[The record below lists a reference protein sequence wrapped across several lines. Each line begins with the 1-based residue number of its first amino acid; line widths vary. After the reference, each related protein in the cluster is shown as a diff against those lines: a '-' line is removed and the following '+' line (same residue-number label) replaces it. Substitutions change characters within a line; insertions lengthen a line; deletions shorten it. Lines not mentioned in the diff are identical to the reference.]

1 MSEQQQDQILEAS
14 TSSMLATISDGTM
27 ATWTEDKKTEFI
39 SLFRSRSKAAQYIL
53 KKAALIIIE
62 KAAHRHFIG
71 PRVKTE
77 LDKKA
82 QAHGLYDEGQVY
94 NKPTMVGGRNVT
106 DLDIIAAER
115 AKAILNELPA
125 VKDAVK
131 IIDPDTATLM
141 DKRDRL
147 ILKLKV
153 LKEALEELP
162 TRINMRDPE
171 FADITVKEFLKGI
184 KELENKRTKMAREM
198 CDIGADGQALDESI
212 NKRLYNGLPGLSD
225 AVKKVA
231 IQHIERSQALDATT
245 RRVEEKVKFGDDE
258 GATALLQGFE
268 RDEIRVSDDI
278 KSEFAN
284 AMKKLSLAAGKKKRK
299 MKALP
304 KRSK

>member
-1 MSEQQQDQILEAS
+1 MAEQQDTILEAS
-14 TSSMLATISDGTM
+14 TSSMLAKISDGSM
-27 ATWTEDKKTEFI
+27 ATWTETKKDEFVT
-39 SLFRSRSKAAQYIL
+39 LFRNRSKAAQYIL

-71 PRVKTE
+71 PRVKADLE
-77 LDKKA
+77 KKA
-82 QAHGLYDEGQVY
+82 DAHGLYEVSRVFHQ
-94 NKPTMVGGRNVT
+94 PTMVGGRDII

-131 IIDPDTATLM
+131 VIDPDTATLM

-147 ILKLKV
+147 ILKLKAI
-153 LKEALEELP
+153 KEALEELP
-162 TRINMRDPE
+162 TRINMRDPA

-184 KELENKRTKMAREM
+184 KELEAKRTKLAREM
-198 CDIGADGQALDESI
+198 CDIGTDGQALDEVI
-212 NKRLYNGLPGLSD
+212 NKKLYNGLPGLSD

-258 GATALLQGFE
+258 GATELLRGFE
-268 RDEIRVSDDI
+268 RDEVKVSDDI
-278 KSEFAN
+278 KAEFAN
-284 AMKKLSLAAGKKKRK
+284 AMKKLNLAAGKKKRK
-299 MKALP
+299 TKALQ
-304 KRSK
+304 KGRT